1 MSLFLIIL
9 AAGDSK
15 RLKSSKPKPFLIANN
30 KTLLEHSIS
39 SFKNIKEIKKII
51 VVYNKKHKKRLK
63 NLNVQNTIK
72 ILGGKT
78 RKQSTFLA
86 LKTISKYNC
95 SKVLIHDA
103 ASPNPSKELIRKII
117 TELKNSH
124 AVVPIIKTN
133 DATKRIEKT
142 TIFKNILHNL

>member
-1 MSLFLIIL
+1 MNIFLILL
-9 AAGDSK
+9 AAGEGK
-15 RLKSSKPKPFLIANN
+15 RLKSKEPKPFILVNN
-30 KTLLEHSIS
+30 KSLIQHSIDK
-39 SFKNIKEIKKII
+39 FKNFKEIKKTII
-51 VVYNKKHKKRLK
+51 VYNKKHKKRPK

-103 ASPNPSKELIRKII
+103 ARPNPSKELIRKII

-124 AVVPIIKTN
+124 AVVPIIKTS
-133 DATKRIEKT
+133 DATKRIEKN
-142 TIFKNILHNL
+142 TIFKKT

>member
-1 MSLFLIIL
+1 MDF
-9 AAGDSK
+9 
-15 RLKSSKPKPFLIANN
+15 
-30 KTLLEHSIS
+30 
-39 SFKNIKEIKKII
+39 
-51 VVYNKKHKKRLK
+51 KKRLK

-103 ASPNPSKELIRKII
+103 ARPNPSKELINQII
-117 TELKNSH
+117 DKLNYNN

-133 DATKRIEKT
+133 DATKRYERNF
-142 TIFKNILHNL
+142 IFTNN